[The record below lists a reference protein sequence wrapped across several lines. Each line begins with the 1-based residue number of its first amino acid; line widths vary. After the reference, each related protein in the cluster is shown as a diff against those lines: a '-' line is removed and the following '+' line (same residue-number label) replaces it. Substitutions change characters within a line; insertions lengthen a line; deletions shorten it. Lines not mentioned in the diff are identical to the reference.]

1 MEGIPDEFLT
11 CTRFQAHDSGPLL
24 HLEKLAPANLIAP
37 HDDDR
42 RLPILLRF
50 GVSASSGGAGS
61 VSLRLGRKVAG
72 QDFAQQRVQAS
83 SLVLS
88 Y

>member
-37 HDDDR
+37 HDDR